1 MTSKSKNNTN
11 IGISMDNDVL
21 REEHESSQNK
31 NTAFLVYKSNGIDLD
46 YIQMMKNNC
55 PHSNKHES

>member
-11 IGISMDNDVL
+11 IGISMDNDVM
-21 REEHESSQNK
+21 REEHEFSQNK
-31 NTAFLVYKSNGIDLD
+31 NATFMVYKSNGVDLD

-55 PHSNKHES
+55 PSNEREK